1 MQWRTEGSNMNFKE
15 ISDKLKRYLET
26 DVSPVAVKLAR
37 KEADIPEGIKELD
50 KPMFYCG
57 MLKYAMQGNAFFA
70 KGDMHT
76 CKRGAARLGLCEI
89 PNEELDGSFYVNKAS
104 VSTARG
110 AWRFVA
116 ESPRLDT
123 RSIIATVIAPLEK
136 ATFDPDVVIIE
147 TIPRRAFELMQASLF
162 DTGGKFVSWL
172 APPYE
177 LCGFSTVRPYLYGKM
192 NIAIA
197 CEFARMA
204 AKSLNDKYLD
214 EGVIVGIPGEML
226 ETIVENYPKIG
237 YVKKRLFP
245 DSAKSS

>member
-1 MQWRTEGSNMNFKE
+1 MNFKE
-15 ISDKLKRYLET
+15 ISDKLKLYLET
-26 DVSPVAVKLAR
+26 DTSPVAVKLAR
-37 KEADIPEGIKELD
+37 KETDIPEGIKELD

-89 PNEELDGSFYVNKAS
+89 PNEEMDGSFYINKAS
-104 VSTARG
+104 VSSARG
-110 AWRFVA
+110 ALRFVA
-116 ESPRLDT
+116 EAPRLDA
-123 RSIIATVIAPLEK
+123 RSVIATVVAPLEK
-136 ATFDPDVVIIE
+136 ATFDPDVVVIE
-147 TIPRRAFELMQASLF
+147 TIPRRAFELMSASLF

-172 APPYE
+172 SAPYE
-177 LCGFSTVRPYLYGKM
+177 LCGFSTVRPYLHGKM